1 MRTLPHS
8 RSCFVCG
15 EFNPMGLKLRFQ
27 TDGRGVQGRWVPRVE
42 HVGFKQTLHGGV
54 ISTLLD
60 EMMAWACAVQARRF
74 AYCAELTV
82 RFLRTIRPGDEV
94 LARGE
99 LVANRRGKL
108 FEAKAEL
115 RDPAGSVL
123 ATATGKYLPVKQ
135 EDLKDMATDLIGDPK
150 WFLGTDEA

>member
-1 MRTLPHS
+1 
-8 RSCFVCG
+8 
-15 EFNPMGLKLRFQ
+15 MGLKLRFQ